1 MVTLTELEEQ
11 IMALPDG
18 DRAWLASRLLQS
30 LPPVSDD
37 DDEGFQEAMRRK
49 AEMQNNP
56 ERILSFE
63 QLKKAVGR

>member
-37 DDEGFQEAMRRK
+37 DDEGYEEAIRRDR
-49 AEMQNNP
+49 EMDEDP
-56 ERILSFE
+56 SASLTLDEFKRAI
-63 QLKKAVGR
+63 GR